1 MVSKIKTTI
10 YISSKDKILDSISFS
25 KDLVGDSYSIET
37 KYGSFLINDE
47 IKVIKDGFLVQRLI
61 KPTSNQK
68 YGYRVVSE
76 IDTDYNFN
84 ESYFFCP
91 GAWYGNDELRFSK
104 NTKYPLHDNKA
115 IGPSDT
121 MPAPVVVA
129 YKEQKYIKLSD
140 VSLSKCETV
149 TEDYG
154 TFENSILIDEHI
166 SIPGLGVKNN
176 AGKVTM
182 VHEFPA
188 NSLQVCTNETITVQR
203 FVPLDKEIVV
213 SFEIKNSEAND
224 FEQCMK
230 DTYREEFERR
240 YFIDEIVDENDV
252 LKKLINY
259 VAKSYREIEG
269 IPHLMACTQHFV
281 NESGF
286 LYRNTDLAYLLLK
299 FHYEGYKVPIDINK
313 LIKVIDSQVALKR
326 CSENQFFDFI
336 RSRVEGVEAVFDAYC
351 LLKSQGI
358 EKNDWLDLVKAE
370 AAYYENLDEYFSITF
385 FLKLANYGIEPVN
398 NRRIAISKAKKLYK
412 DKIEKYYFVGAIVD
426 FTVESLDKE
435 TGVLGLQHFIE
446 LFKTTG
452 DKKYLEYA
460 RKCADYLETYQILQD
475 FNFEAYGERGNRA
488 GNILSLGNNRLNL
501 RGLSYVSSTSSAG
514 DHINYLVVSYLY
526 ELGNFL
532 NDEHYK
538 KMAIYIERN
547 SLTLIN
553 RNDKAC
559 ALDDFMFSTKDGYV
573 SEFYQTGATR
583 DYGAS
588 GRGYGQDSAL
598 PWIYYVYLFTAMR
611 LKETT
616 GNYFLFESKGHKEY
630 YNNLATQAYV
640 TLNDEQNAFLTDRN
654 YDIFVK
660 VKNNDLI
667 TLKWKKVINAELFV
681 MTFQNQFME
690 YCFTL
695 SYYKK
700 GCLIGESIVNNYIGR
715 AYEEKAYAADEIKIK
730 FKTKN
735 PYSYVSQIQVFGKGI
750 CSCKK
755 VKRPQCSNDSCFN
768 LDRSM
773 KLTCEKRKL
782 KFNSKF
788 IGLQDEISNTF
799 FTKCNVLHLHKKK
812 VSFHMKAKYDGNLI
826 IHIRDY
832 PYYNPNDGVTNIDV
846 FLDNEFLCRLKVQP
860 SNKIGEYFE
869 TPIKKGGNL
878 RLDFTNINTEYQ
890 VIEFVV
896 NNLQK
901 TY

>member
-1 MVSKIKTTI
+1 MALKIKTTI
-10 YISSKDKILDSISFS
+10 YISSKQKNLDSISYS
-25 KDLVGDSYSIET
+25 KDLISDSYSFET
-37 KYGSFLINDE
+37 KYGYFLINDE
-47 IKVIKDGFLVQRLI
+47 IEEIKDGVSIKRLFKTTGNHI
-61 KPTSNQK
+61 

-76 IDTDYNFN
+76 IETDYSF
-84 ESYFFCP
+84 SKSLFFCP

-104 NTKYPLHDNKA
+104 NTKYPLNDNKA
-115 IGPSDT
+115 IGPIDT

-129 YKEQKYIKLSD
+129 YNDQKYIKLSD
-140 VSLSKCETV
+140 VSFSKCETV

-154 TFENSILIDEHI
+154 TFENNILIDEHI

-188 NSLQVCTNETITVQR
+188 SSLQVCANETITVQR

-213 SFEIKNSEAND
+213 AFEIKNSEAND
-224 FEQCMK
+224 FEQCIK

-240 YFIDEIVDENDV
+240 YYIDEIVDENDV

-269 IPHLMACTQHFV
+269 IPHLMAYTQHFV

-313 LIKVIDSQVALKR
+313 LIKVIDSQVVLKR

-358 EKNDWLDLVKAE
+358 EKNDWLDLVKFE
-370 AAYYENLDEYFSITF
+370 ANYYKNLDEYFSITF

-398 NRRIAISKAKKLYK
+398 NREIAISKAEKLYK
-412 DKIEKYYFVGAIVD
+412 DYIEKYYFVGAIVD
-426 FTVESLDKE
+426 VTVECLDKE

-446 LFKTTG
+446 IYKTTG

-460 RKCADYLETYQILQD
+460 SKCADYLETYQILQD
-475 FNFEAYGERGNRA
+475 FNFEAYGERGNRDC
-488 GNILSLGNNRLNL
+488 NILSLGNNRLNL
-501 RGLSYVSSTSSAG
+501 RGLSYVSSTCNAG
-514 DHINYLVVSYLY
+514 DHINYLVISYLY
-526 ELGNFL
+526 ELSKFL

-538 KMAIYIERN
+538 KLALYIERN

-573 SEFYQTGATR
+573 PEFYHTGVSR
-583 DYGAS
+583 RYGCPS
-588 GRGYGQDSAL
+588 RGYGQDSAL
-598 PWIYYVYLFTAMR
+598 PWVYYVYLFTAMR

-616 GNYFLFESKGHKEY
+616 GNYFLFASKGYKEY

-660 VKNNDLI
+660 VKNNDVI
-667 TLKWKKVINAELFV
+667 SLKWPKVINAELFV

-690 YCFTL
+690 YSFSI
-695 SYYKK
+695 SYFQNS
-700 GCLIGESIVNNYIGR
+700 CLMKESKISDYIGR
-715 AYEEKAYAADEIKIK
+715 AYVETACNCDEIIIK
-730 FKTKN
+730 FKTN
-735 PYSYVSQIQVFGKGI
+735 NLYSYLSQIQVFGKGI
-750 CSCKK
+750 YSLKK
-755 VKRPQCSNDSCFN
+755 VKRPQCSNDNFLN
-768 LDRSM
+768 LEKSM
-773 KLTCEKRKL
+773 KITCENRDF
-782 KFNSKF
+782 KFDSKY
-788 IGLQDEISNTF
+788 IGLYDEISNTF
-799 FTKCNVLHLHKKK
+799 LTKCNVLHLHEKK

-832 PYYNPNDGVTNIDV
+832 PYYNPYDGTTNVDV
-846 FLDNEFLCRLKVQP
+846 FIDNKLICQLQVK
-860 SNKIGEYFE
+860 SNNKIGEYLE
-869 TPIKKGGNL
+869 MPIKKGGKL
-878 RLDFTNINTEYQ
+878 RLDFININSKYQ
-890 VIEFVV
+890 VIEFIV
-896 NNLQK
+896 NNL
-901 TY
+901 